1 MLIFVSSCFKY
12 FPVKKIVTLKTGL
25 IEKNSTQKDG
35 NKNRET
41 TCLKFLFYIWIQ
53 MMLGVFNYD
62 SIYHSVYFSEG
73 VFHSFIFIYDLQSNS
88 CEEIALSLQKL
99 QKRRCIFKVSI
110 FDIIKEKEN
119 VPTKRAFV
127 KFFGNVAITHLKKQ
141 AHSSVCMVPQI
152 HITCIW

>member
-25 IEKNSTQKDG
+25 IEKNSTQKDD

-41 TCLKFLFYIWIQ
+41 ACLKFLFYIWIQ
-53 MMLGVFNYD
+53 MMLGIFNYD

-99 QKRRCIFKVSI
+99 QKRRSIFKVSI
-110 FDIIKEKEN
+110 FDIVKEKEN

-127 KFFGNVAITHLKKQ
+127 KFFGNVTITHLKKQ

>member
-127 KFFGNVAITHLKKQ
+127 KFFGNVTITHLKKQ